1 MIKIAILGSTGHIG
15 KNIIYY
21 FSKEKNFEL
30 FLFTRDEKKLEKI
43 TLQYG
48 IKNNFSIRK
57 YDEFNDSQYNVI
69 INCVGLSDPARIE
82 ASKGEI
88 LESTRTFD
96 ILTLEYLKNFSET
109 KLINF
114 SSGIVYGG
122 EFSFPITDT
131 VLIDETYNY
140 KNIKSEY
147 ALSKINSEIKHR
159 AFKHLNIIDLRL
171 FSFFS
176 RFMDLESKF
185 FMSEVVS
192 SIKENK
198 TLFTDN
204 TNFYRDYIHPEDL
217 FLFIKKCVNKNSIN
231 GAFDLYSKKP
241 IGKFEVLASL
251 ESKYGL
257 KYKIDSGTK
266 VINPTGFKKNY
277 YSKSRKADLL
287 GYKPKYSSLD
297 TISEELPYFL
307 KNQESC

>member
-1 MIKIAILGSTGHIG
+1 MMKIAILGSTGHVG

-147 ALSKINSEIKHR
+147 ALSKINSEIRHR
-159 AFKHLNIIDLRL
+159 ASKHLNIIDLRL

-307 KNQESC
+307 KNE